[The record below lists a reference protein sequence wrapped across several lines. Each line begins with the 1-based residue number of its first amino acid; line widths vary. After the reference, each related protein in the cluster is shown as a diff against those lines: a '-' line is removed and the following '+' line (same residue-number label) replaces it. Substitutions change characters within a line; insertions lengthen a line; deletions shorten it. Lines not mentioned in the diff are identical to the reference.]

1 MNGYVCFFNSKR
13 IEIRAEQEALKEVT
27 ALQTAVQ
34 IVKNREEIK
43 QKAIAAFKAPKS
55 KAHMVSVTLA
65 EKDGKQVVHVPTN

>member
-13 IEIRAEQEALKEVT
+13 IEVRAESLWDA
-27 ALQTAVQ
+27 
-34 IVKNREEIK
+34 K

-65 EKDGKQVVHVPTN
+65 EKDGKEVVHVPTN